1 MQKVD
6 LHIHTN
12 ISDGL
17 LSPEKVVLNA
27 KNNGCNVI
35 AITDHEIINDYCY
48 LEKKYNIKIVSGIE
62 FNTSES
68 NLHILG
74 YAIEDIVTMSDTMK
88 ALMIQNEIVCFEVI
102 RKMQQDGFD
111 ISKEKI
117 EEYLKQVGITFDIMT
132 KRKIVKYLMY
142 KGYSNSIIETYNRLI
157 GKGQKYYVPNKKMS
171 PQEIIKLIKMC
182 GGVSVLAH
190 PTTLALGFD
199 DLYKIIERLKCYGLS
214 GIEVINKKFK
224 NEIFEKYQKIAMD
237 LDLLE
242 TVGSDFHDPEIDNIG
257 ISVDE
262 KIYTGIVK
270 KIVKRKI

>member
-1 MQKVD
+1 MKKVD

-17 LSPEKVVLNA
+17 LSPEKVVINA
-27 KNNGCNVI
+27 KNRGCNVI
-35 AITDHEIINDYCY
+35 AMTDHEIINDYCY

-62 FNTSES
+62 LNTSEP

-74 YAIEDIVTMSDTMK
+74 YAIEDIKTISDIMNS
-88 ALMIQNEIVCFEVI
+88 LMIQNESVCFEVI
-102 RKMQQDGFD
+102 NKMQQDGFD

-117 EEYLKQVGITFDIMT
+117 EEYLKQVGINYDIMN

-142 KGYSNSIIETYNRLI
+142 KRYSNSIIETYNSLI

-171 PQEIIKLIKMC
+171 SQDIINLIKMC
-182 GGVSVLAH
+182 GGVPVLAH
-190 PTTLALGFD
+190 PTTLSLDFD
-199 DLYKIIERLKCYGLS
+199 DLYIVIERLKSYGLS
-214 GIEVINKKFK
+214 GVEIINKKNK
-224 NEIFEKYQKIAMD
+224 NGMIKDYRKIARD

-257 ISVDE
+257 IGVDE

-270 KIVKRKI
+270 KLIKSKN